1 MIPSRSAGPR
11 GAGKLGPFLWR
22 ENATMHRMRSGILG
36 MALAV
41 ALAGCGD
48 SASEEGPGGFT
59 PTDTKPL
66 EPMVNQMKEMMKK
79 KDYNKVQ
86 APPSEKEKSKGS
98 EKKK

>member
-1 MIPSRSAGPR
+1 
-11 GAGKLGPFLWR
+11 
-22 ENATMHRMRSGILG
+22 MRSGILG

>member
-1 MIPSRSAGPR
+1 MISSRSAGPR
-11 GAGKLGPFLWR
+11 GAGTLGPFLWR

-48 SASEEGPGGFT
+48 SANEEGPGGFT

-66 EPMVNQMKEMMKK
+66 DPMVNQMKDAMKK
-79 KDYNKVQ
+79 KDYTK
-86 APPSEKEKSKGS
+86 APTPPAEKKGS